1 MVAFVLKGKKYAY
14 KRKNDSEQAVV
25 RITPEAYNA
34 LVDMAN
40 ESVLP
45 IKEIASQ
52 AILYA
57 NRNLVID
64 REDSDIEWNK
74 NWTDS
79 YIISSTICRPIRHW
93 KSTDNYS
100 GKGENKMKKII
111 DYIFYTSAY
120 AIAFL
125 FIAYLMFLAW

>member
-1 MVAFVLKGKKYAY
+1 MEAFVLKGKKFVY

-40 ESVLP
+40 ESILP

-64 REDSDIEWNK
+64 SDDS
-74 NWTDS
+74 
-79 YIISSTICRPIRHW
+79 
-93 KSTDNYS
+93 
-100 GKGENKMKKII
+100 
-111 DYIFYTSAY
+111 
-120 AIAFL
+120 AIA
-125 FIAYLMFLAW
+125 

>member
-1 MVAFVLKGKKYAY
+1 MEAFVLKGKKYAY

-64 REDSDIEWNK
+64 REDSDIEWTK
-74 NWTDS
+74 IEQILTLLAQ
-79 YIISSTICRPIRHW
+79 W

-100 GKGENKMKKII
+100 GKGEKQMKRIAKDLMDAIP
-111 DYIFYTSAY
+111 YIVSG
-120 AIAFL
+120 L
-125 FIAYLMFLAW
+125 FIAYLMFMAWEGEMKWEK

>member
-1 MVAFVLKGKKYAY
+1 MEAFVLKGKKFVY

-64 REDSDIEWNK
+64 REDSDIE
-74 NWTDS
+74 
-79 YIISSTICRPIRHW
+79 
-93 KSTDNYS
+93 
-100 GKGENKMKKII
+100 
-111 DYIFYTSAY
+111 
-120 AIAFL
+120 
-125 FIAYLMFLAW
+125 